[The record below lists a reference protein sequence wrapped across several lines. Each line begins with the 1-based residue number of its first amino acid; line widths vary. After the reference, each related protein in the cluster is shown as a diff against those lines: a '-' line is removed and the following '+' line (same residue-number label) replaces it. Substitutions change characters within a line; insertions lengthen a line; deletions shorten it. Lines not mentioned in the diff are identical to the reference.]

1 MVDGWPH
8 DGNQEVQK
16 MEVPSMM
23 RMTMINDTN
32 GYDKD
37 DNDVGDCN
45 DDMDGDN
52 VNINK
57 II

>member
-1 MVDGWPH
+1 
-8 DGNQEVQK
+8 

-23 RMTMINDTN
+23 MRRTMINDTN